1 MHIHA
6 LCTIA
11 ISCLLFIHDADFSRI
26 WVDPYSGM
34 VRLQGGDYS
43 NEGRIE
49 VYCSGEWGTICDD
62 TFDST
67 DADTVCKQ
75 LGYTR
80 ADSYSGG
87 TL

>member
-1 MHIHA
+1 M
-6 LCTIA
+6 
-11 ISCLLFIHDADFSRI
+11 
-26 WVDPYSGM
+26 M
-34 VRLQGGDYS
+34 RLQGGDYS

-62 TFDST
+62 TFDIT

-80 ADSYSGG
+80 AGSWSFG

>member
-1 MHIHA
+1 MYINRSF
-6 LCTIA
+6 CN
-11 ISCLLFIHDADFSRI
+11 SCLLFIHNADSSRI
-26 WVDPYSGM
+26 WNDPYSGM

-62 TFDST
+62 TFDIT

-75 LGYTR
+75 LGYTG
-80 ADSYSGG
+80 ADSWSFG